1 MQIKQVKNLQMV
13 IIRKATKDDI
23 KTLVDFQLRMANET
37 ENLYLDNQTVT
48 NGVKAVLDDE
58 NKGIYYVAVEKKQV
72 IGMLLTTFEWSDW
85 RNCFYLWLQSV
96 YVQQE
101 SRGKGVFVSLYNYIK
116 ADVKGNENIRGIR
129 LYVDREN
136 EIAQKVYTKL
146 GMNGEHY
153 KVFEWMK
160 KR

>member
-1 MQIKQVKNLQMV
+1 MV